1 MNRFKKRT
9 IALVLASV
17 ITVAGSF
24 ASENYKNTLT
34 GVDFGDLTA
43 NSINVILKTKNV
55 YSQVL
60 TPLRKDAETYVL
72 TLPEVNSEKFTTDLT
87 NSSGTIKS
95 VTVRTMP
102 YTNNSKGYTRITV
115 KVANQDF
122 ALSASNEVY
131 IPEIKK
137 PELELKSSNS
147 IDSIEKRTRKSSP
160 SSSLSSSSAI
170 KSQKNNDAYKRQDN
184 YNAKK
189 VSTLKTKTNT
199 QNTDEV
205 SSKKIDNVEN
215 TNAPTALENK
225 SVSNYA
231 KPVEAKKSLDY
242 FTVFVWVAL
251 IILLS
256 AMFIQRAMRKMNE
269 LAGESFKIDV
279 EDETTNETEKKVKKI
294 KKIVDKY
301 DATYSEKSQYSKNN
315 KEHIAQKNILDNV
328 RKENAEIIDLDEIF
342 KEHIAQVKEEEEN
355 EALEDFLS
363 GLSFVDIEEENL
375 KNSNEAIDE
384 NLYNEIINNNFLE
397 FSADDLAR
405 INKLLG
411 SEINDE
417 VLNNIDKYLVS
428 NPIKSV
434 NSKNNLVENLVLDYA
449 ISRNIIFT
457 SDEVSILSK
466 LMDVELDKS
475 FVEDLRVN
483 PERTIQMEDEILL
496 RGEKYKKP
504 SEIIVLNANNL
515 LPDLSEKIR
524 EQGNKR
530 VESNKQPEIFY
541 YEQGYD
547 VETLTI
553 DLPLID
559 FSKIQEESYV
569 SRPSADCDFLDES
582 FQLGDGDL
590 ILSDDFADLLDVA
603 KHAEKDFSPKEE
615 ERQEVSEED
624 LLNSIMNA
632 TLKPFYDDEIEEP
645 VLKNIPTVYDI
656 KNEMSQFNGF
666 EITEA
671 DEDNF
676 AYVEEAISDSNN
688 KIENFETNFGKE
700 VTLKKENN
708 NAEVVANVAKNGIIN
723 DNKTVSIGKFQ
734 QESVQPKRI
743 NKDYKDEKAK
753 PLLEKIKGINNR
765 VKSKNKVNAI
775 NKISQKEKNLDKDIN
790 NETIKFIEDGKTYN
804 VISSVSLEDN
814 KGCYLTQNNDGYDV
828 FGYIGEKIIR
838 IHHYED
844 LKTRN
849 IYAKLSEQVNDTVA
863 KYIIRIGLQ
872 KFIITVLE
880 DNIEFLMDL

>member
-1 MNRFKKRT
+1 MNRFKKKT
-9 IALVLASV
+9 IALVFASV
-17 ITVAGSF
+17 IAVAGSF
-24 ASENYKNTLT
+24 ALDNYKNTIT

-43 NSINVILKTKNV
+43 NSVNVIVKTKNI
-55 YSQVL
+55 YSEAI

-72 TLPEVNSEKFTTDLT
+72 TLPEVNSEDFITDLT
-87 NSSGTIKS
+87 KSSGAIKS

-102 YTNNSKGYTRITV
+102 YTNNSKGYTRITL
-115 KVANQDF
+115 KLANQNF

-137 PELELKSSNS
+137 PELELKLDNS
-147 IDSIEKRTRKSSP
+147 GDSIEKRTRKSS
-160 SSSLSSSSAI
+160 SSSSSSSNVA
-170 KSQKNNDAYKRQDN
+170 KSQKS
-184 YNAKK
+184 YNTPKQQVDYSAKK
-189 VSTLKTKTNT
+189 VSTLKTKTDI
-199 QNTDEV
+199 QNSEEIST
-205 SSKKIDNVEN
+205 KKVNNVKN
-215 TNAPTALENK
+215 TNASTALENK
-225 SVSNYA
+225 PISNYA

-242 FTVFVWVAL
+242 FTVFMWIAL

-301 DATYSEKSQYSKNN
+301 DATYSEKTQYSKSN
-315 KEHIAQKNILDNV
+315 KEPLVQKNILDNV
-328 RKENAEIIDLDEIF
+328 RKENSEIIDLDEIF
-342 KEHIAQVKEEEEN
+342 KEHIAQIKEEEEN

-375 KNSNEAIDE
+375 KNSNETIDE

-428 NPIKSV
+428 NPIEKV
-434 NSKNNLVENLVLDYA
+434 DPKNNLVENLVLDYA

-457 SDEVSILSK
+457 SNDVSILQN

-483 PERTIQMEDEILL
+483 PERTIQMEEEILL

-553 DLPLID
+553 NAPLID
-559 FSKIQEESYV
+559 FSKIQEEESYV
-569 SRPSADCDFLDES
+569 SKPSDNCDFLDES

-590 ILSDDFADLLDVA
+590 ILSDDFADLLNVA
-603 KHAEKDFSPKEE
+603 KHAEKDFSPKEIK
-615 ERQEVSEED
+615 RQEVNEEE

-632 TLKPFYDDEIEEP
+632 TLKSFYDDEIEEP
-645 VLKNIPTVYDI
+645 VLDNVPTVRDI
-656 KNEMSQFNGF
+656 KNEMSQFEGF
-666 EITEA
+666 EITES
-671 DEDNF
+671 DEDSF
-676 AYVEEAISDSNN
+676 AYVEEAISDNDN
-688 KIENFETNFGKE
+688 KVENFEINFEKD
-700 VTLKKENN
+700 VSLKKEDNN
-708 NAEVVANVAKNGIIN
+708 LEIATNVAKDEMVN
-723 DNKTVSIGKFQ
+723 DNKFISTERVQSEKNQSIKSNKENKAKPILEKINSINNRL
-734 QESVQPKRI
+734 ESKNRI
-743 NKDYKDEKAK
+743 NK
-753 PLLEKIKGINNR
+753 
-765 VKSKNKVNAI
+765 I
-775 NKISQKEKNLDKDIN
+775 NKTSQKEKKLDKDLN

-804 VISSVSLEDN
+804 VISSVNLQDN

-828 FGYIGEKIIR
+828 FGYIGEKITKIR
-838 IHHYED
+838 HYED

-880 DNIEFLMDL
+880 DKIEFLMDL